1 MVLQVLLLSTYPY
14 PLTTVTYYKSST
26 TQHNA
31 SAYHSTFPTVGSI
44 SLIRLR
50 FLFEITVPFKT
61 VTCIESFT
69 KRTDS
74 AYTTES
80 SPVLHLL
87 LKLDTI
93 QLRRYNPHRT
103 FCLHRNCL
111 HEMYP
116 PLFHRLANKK
126 PMLCLFFRRRY
137 PCTHYVPNPPRPT
150 ASLPLPF
157 YRAVFVLWSQI
168 SLNVVFPHLS

>member
-1 MVLQVLLLSTYPY
+1 MVFSGFTY
-14 PLTTVTYYKSST
+14 PLTLIPSQQTVTYYKSST
-26 TQHNA
+26 TLHNV

-44 SLIRLR
+44 SLIRLG
-50 FLFEITVPFKT
+50 FLFEITVSFMT

-69 KRTDS
+69 KRAES

-80 SPVLHLL
+80 SPLLLLL

-93 QLRRYNPHRT
+93 YIRRHKPHTT
-103 FCLHRNCL
+103 FCLHINSL

-126 PMLCLFFRRRY
+126 PM
-137 PCTHYVPNPPRPT
+137 
-150 ASLPLPF
+150 
-157 YRAVFVLWSQI
+157 
-168 SLNVVFPHLS
+168 